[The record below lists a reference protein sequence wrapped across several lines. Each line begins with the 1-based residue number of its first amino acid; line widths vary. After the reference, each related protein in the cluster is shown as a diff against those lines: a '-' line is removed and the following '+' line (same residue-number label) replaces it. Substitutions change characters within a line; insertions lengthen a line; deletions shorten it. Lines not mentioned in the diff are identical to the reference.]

1 MNVTVVPS
9 VSEPKL
15 LLARTLRFATWIAR
29 RALAPESWN
38 DITIVVTDDRG
49 IADLN
54 EKYLRHKGPTD
65 VISFR
70 LDPIPGER
78 GASGEIYVNVQR
90 AGQCGKSGWP
100 ASRELALYIAHGIDH
115 LGGASDHTP
124 RLRARMRR
132 RELQWLREAGRSGVS
147 LRLMPESY
155 C

>member
-9 VSEPKL
+9 IPEPHI
-15 LLARTLRFATWIAR
+15 LLARALRFSQWIAR

-54 EKYLRHKGPTD
+54 ERYLKHKGPTD

-70 LDPIPGER
+70 LDPVPGER
-78 GASGEIYVNVQR
+78 GSSGEIYVNVQR
-90 AGQCGKSGWP
+90 AAQRATERWP
-100 ASRELALYIAHGIDH
+100 ASKELALYIAHGIDH

-124 RLRARMRR
+124 RLGARMRR
-132 RELQWLREAGRSGVS
+132 RELQWLREAERSGVS
-147 LRLMPESY
+147 LRLI
-155 C
+155 